1 MPGRRHPRH
10 SLAAADP
17 TPLVERL
24 IDYTAEE
31 IRRLLH
37 QTVWHVH
44 HIPTVVVAQSLWR
57 RAHQTMAKRIHYRQR
72 RQRALE
78 APL

>member
-1 MPGRRHPRH
+1 VA
-10 SLAAADP
+10 LAAPAPP
-17 TPLVERL
+17 TGQRPEL

-37 QTVWHVH
+37 QTIWHVH
-44 HIPTVVVAQSLWR
+44 HLPMVIATQSLWR
-57 RAHQTMAKRIHYRQR
+57 RAHQAIARKIHYEKR
-72 RQRALE
+72 RQQALE

>member
-1 MPGRRHPRH
+1 
-10 SLAAADP
+10 
-17 TPLVERL
+17 L

-37 QTVWHVH
+37 QTAWHVQH
-44 HIPTVVVAQSLWR
+44 HPTVIAAQSLWR
-57 RAHQTMAKRIHYRQR
+57 RTHQTIAKRIHYRQR

-78 APL
+78 TPL

>member
-1 MPGRRHPRH
+1 M
-10 SLAAADP
+10 AAAASP
-17 TPLVERL
+17 PLAEQL

-37 QTVWHVH
+37 QTLWHVQ
-44 HIPTVVVAQSLWR
+44 PVPAMVAAQSLWR
-57 RAHQTMAKRIHYRQR
+57 RIHQTVAKRIHYRQR